1 MHTAQG
7 SLLDSILKVPEAVK
21 FAKDNGMKAM
31 AITDHGSMSNIVNFV
46 KECKKQGIK
55 PIIGNEIYEVDDMT
69 WKADT
74 KDYKQPRYHMVLLAR
89 TQQGYKNLLKITSV
103 SKTEGLYKKP
113 RIDMKYIKDN
123 NLGKGIICLTACQA
137 GRLSR
142 YLTDGRYKEA
152 EQFIQDIKDIF
163 DYVVCELQS
172 HTTEAQ
178 AEANKLI
185 FDFANEHNLPYT
197 ITTDAHMLSDSLI
210 DSHAMFVEIGEG
222 REVGESYVDCYLQK
236 ESEIYQKLSCQFP
249 KAVIDRGLQE
259 SNNISSIIEDIDI
272 GLNKGNIMPKVKID
286 GPYKNHEE
294 YLRYLVFK
302 TFKEKFGHMSKEDQD
317 ERKKRLETELPVLYA
332 VDYTD
337 YFIMLYMLA
346 KEARR
351 RKIPIGYS
359 RGSGANCLCLFMLNV
374 TQIDSV
380 RWGLDFSRFA
390 NLGRKSMAD
399 FDWDISKRR
408 RKEMVEIS
416 EELFG
421 KENVAPICTF
431 NSLSTKVAIRD
442 IGKVLDEKVDSPYY
456 KQIPYKLRDDVAKM
470 IPTIK
475 TLNDLGE
482 EEEKDVLLKDILS
495 KNPKLDEIYNKFPL
509 WFKYVMDVEGLPKSM
524 GRHAAGTLI
533 TPTPVTDY
541 APLCYD
547 KERNIMIE
555 FEMHNAMDD
564 LGLIKMD
571 YLGLE
576 TLDIIDDTL
585 NMAGIT
591 WEDVDINHLNLS
603 DKDVYDQVYKPG
615 YTVGIF
621 QMESAEARRMCIEAK
636 ADNIE
641 DIIVVNAAN
650 RPGTK
655 DSFPIYCQNK
665 LHPESVQTIHDDLKT
680 LFKTTQGV
688 LLYQEEALQLF
699 RYAGF
704 PEEEVDNARRCVD
717 ENTLVLMGNGNYKK
731 IKDIKP
737 GDYVESYNPNKN
749 IIEYKRVKNVFN
761 NGQKETYKI
770 ITTHEYELNATG
782 DHKVLTQNGWKNVS
796 DLTCNDY
803 IMTPKRIIAKDDGL
817 RSNQRLSSTDM
828 YLLGLLIGDGCIK
841 DNQDI
846 HFTNHEKI
854 LISEFEKCV
863 TLRGK
868 KEHILKEKCDFNYS
882 IQDGV
887 TVDKIYSVYIGTPYY
902 KNLVVSMLNSLGVR
916 KAAGEKHI
924 PDCIMS
930 YPKGKKILNLL
941 AGLFNTDG
949 GYVTNNRAIEYYS
962 TSKILALQIKSLL
975 EKYSIYSYVYS
986 KYVPGYDYNCYTIMI
1001 RQNSSLQNFKQYILP
1016 LIIGEKHKQ
1025 YNDVINSAL
1034 SCKNT
1039 YDYLLPAYYQNE
1051 IIKASKNSQKSFIS
1065 IGNKIDNGNTSA
1077 LKISQDSEITDRKA
1091 REVINHLY
1099 CPKTYEL
1106 LTADYIPVKIK
1117 EIKNNGIKNVFDI
1130 EVEDNHSYIADG
1142 LIVHNCIGKK
1152 LKDKMAGLEKDFR
1165 SGLKKK
1171 NWTENELSEI
1181 WQLMLK
1187 QSEYCFNRG
1196 HAVAYGLLSYLTAY
1210 LKVHY
1215 TVYFMA
1221 ALLTSKSDKVEKI
1234 SIVIND
1240 CKRLGIKVSPPN
1252 VNKSNK
1258 SFTAIAKNNEI
1269 LFGLLAVKGL
1279 GDSIV
1284 DKIIELR
1291 PYKNL
1296 NDFIEKVQDK
1306 TAIITLIKAGGIPT
1320 KNKMSTLKKYA
1331 DSTFV
1336 RKEYK
1341 PVTTT
1346 PSPYSKLIP
1355 FGLNVEDYRDGKK
1368 VNKEKLLND
1377 YNEVKEKKFLEEQNI
1392 KYKKHMEDFQEKYA
1406 KDEYLWEFDT
1416 LSMFLTND
1424 PLKDAY
1430 KYTKIDW
1437 DLVMD
1442 GDKTVLFCVIVD
1454 AKRKKDK
1461 NGNQFAYLDLYTPY
1475 GIIEAT
1481 IWSSQLKEYSDY
1493 IKKGSCLA
1501 ILGRKREEH
1510 FFVEKIKTYN
1520 MWLEQMRKK
1529 GAKV

>member
-1 MHTAQG
+1 
-7 SLLDSILKVPEAVK
+7 
-21 FAKDNGMKAM
+21 
-31 AITDHGSMSNIVNFV
+31 
-46 KECKKQGIK
+46 
-55 PIIGNEIYEVDDMT
+55 
-69 WKADT
+69 
-74 KDYKQPRYHMVLLAR
+74 
-89 TQQGYKNLLKITSV
+89 
-103 SKTEGLYKKP
+103 
-113 RIDMKYIKDN
+113 
-123 NLGKGIICLTACQA
+123 
-137 GRLSR
+137 
-142 YLTDGRYKEA
+142 
-152 EQFIQDIKDIF
+152 
-163 DYVVCELQS
+163 
-172 HTTEAQ
+172 
-178 AEANKLI
+178 
-185 FDFANEHNLPYT
+185 
-197 ITTDAHMLSDSLI
+197 
-210 DSHAMFVEIGEG
+210 
-222 REVGESYVDCYLQK
+222 
-236 ESEIYQKLSCQFP
+236 
-249 KAVIDRGLQE
+249 
-259 SNNISSIIEDIDI
+259 
-272 GLNKGNIMPKVKID
+272 
-286 GPYKNHEE
+286 
-294 YLRYLVFK
+294 
-302 TFKEKFGHMSKEDQD
+302 
-317 ERKKRLETELPVLYA
+317 
-332 VDYTD
+332 
-337 YFIMLYMLA
+337 
-346 KEARR
+346 
-351 RKIPIGYS
+351 
-359 RGSGANCLCLFMLNV
+359 
-374 TQIDSV
+374 
-380 RWGLDFSRFA
+380 
-390 NLGRKSMAD
+390 
-399 FDWDISKRR
+399 
-408 RKEMVEIS
+408 
-416 EELFG
+416 
-421 KENVAPICTF
+421 
-431 NSLSTKVAIRD
+431 
-442 IGKVLDEKVDSPYY
+442 
-456 KQIPYKLRDDVAKM
+456 
-470 IPTIK
+470 
-475 TLNDLGE
+475 
-482 EEEKDVLLKDILS
+482 
-495 KNPKLDEIYNKFPL
+495 
-509 WFKYVMDVEGLPKSM
+509 
-524 GRHAAGTLI
+524 
-533 TPTPVTDY
+533 
-541 APLCYD
+541 
-547 KERNIMIE
+547 
-555 FEMHNAMDD
+555 
-564 LGLIKMD
+564 
-571 YLGLE
+571 
-576 TLDIIDDTL
+576 
-585 NMAGIT
+585 
-591 WEDVDINHLNLS
+591 
-603 DKDVYDQVYKPG
+603 
-615 YTVGIF
+615 
-621 QMESAEARRMCIEAK
+621 
-636 ADNIE
+636 
-641 DIIVVNAAN
+641 
-650 RPGTK
+650 
-655 DSFPIYCQNK
+655 
-665 LHPESVQTIHDDLKT
+665 
-680 LFKTTQGV
+680 
-688 LLYQEEALQLF
+688 
-699 RYAGF
+699 
-704 PEEEVDNARRCVD
+704 
-717 ENTLVLMGNGNYKK
+717 
-731 IKDIKP
+731 
-737 GDYVESYNPNKN
+737 
-749 IIEYKRVKNVFN
+749 
-761 NGQKETYKI
+761 
-770 ITTHEYELNATG
+770 
-782 DHKVLTQNGWKNVS
+782 
-796 DLTCNDY
+796 
-803 IMTPKRIIAKDDGL
+803 
-817 RSNQRLSSTDM
+817 M

-902 KNLVVSMLNSLGVR
+902 KNLVVSMLDSLGVR

-1258 SFTAIAKNNEI
+1258 SFTAIAENNEI

-1284 DKIIELR
+1284 DKIIDFR

-1331 DSTFV
+1331 GSTFV
-1336 RKEYK
+1336 RK
-1341 PVTTT
+1341 
-1346 PSPYSKLIP
+1346 
-1355 FGLNVEDYRDGKK
+1355 
-1368 VNKEKLLND
+1368 
-1377 YNEVKEKKFLEEQNI
+1377 
-1392 KYKKHMEDFQEKYA
+1392 
-1406 KDEYLWEFDT
+1406 
-1416 LSMFLTND
+1416 
-1424 PLKDAY
+1424 
-1430 KYTKIDW
+1430 
-1437 DLVMD
+1437 
-1442 GDKTVLFCVIVD
+1442 
-1454 AKRKKDK
+1454 
-1461 NGNQFAYLDLYTPY
+1461 
-1475 GIIEAT
+1475 
-1481 IWSSQLKEYSDY
+1481 
-1493 IKKGSCLA
+1493 
-1501 ILGRKREEH
+1501 
-1510 FFVEKIKTYN
+1510 
-1520 MWLEQMRKK
+1520 
-1529 GAKV
+1529 